1 MTIEICREQAADYDI
16 CGGSMKNSGVA
27 KHIDHEEVSC
37 CFAGSLLR
45 PNLHISVAST
55 NRSTAKTKNPRPSSA
70 MPVTER
76 LYYNDSHLIE
86 FEARVIDHTERVSGW
101 TAVTLDRTAF
111 YPTGGGQPSDT
122 GTINDVRVVECID
135 DEANGILHVIQG
147 RAPAVGSTVKGR
159 VDWARRLDHMQQ
171 HTGQHI
177 LSQAF
182 ISLFKAPTRGFRVLE
197 QTCEIDVELA
207 NPTTEVI
214 ERAVG
219 LANNVIWED
228 RAITI
233 KEVSSNEAA
242 ALPLRKEPSRGG
254 DLRVIEIEGF
264 DLTPC
269 GGTHAYRTGEV
280 GIIVVRSWER
290 AKGLTRIEF
299 LAGNRAY
306 ADYRRANS
314 TARDTAAL
322 FSASRDDAPALAVKM
337 VEENKDL
344 HRRLRVL
351 EEVAA
356 RVEAEELLRAGE
368 TSDRNSAKEKSRELR
383 VQRVRDSSNAA
394 VADNSRWL
402 TAQRDTAAKRSA
414 HLDDNRGADV
424 HHEAADRAAITDISR
439 GLSSRDNPASVSKD
453 SPDSGAFKP
462 SDAKITYRLI
472 TKIFEQRDAE
482 SLKHLALALIAHP
495 QVIALL
501 ASRDKETARL
511 VFARSADATGDMN
524 KLMREACAMLDGR
537 GGGKPDMAQGAGKS
551 VEKLDEAIQQ
561 AARLLGELARS

>member
-1 MTIEICREQAADYDI
+1 
-16 CGGSMKNSGVA
+16 
-27 KHIDHEEVSC
+27 
-37 CFAGSLLR
+37 
-45 PNLHISVAST
+45 
-55 NRSTAKTKNPRPSSA
+55 
-70 MPVTER
+70 MPVTDR
-76 LYYNDSHLIE
+76 LYYSDSHLIE
-86 FEARVIDHTERVSGW
+86 FEARVIDRTERVSGW

-122 GTINDVRVVECID
+122 GTLDGLRVVECID
-135 DEANGILHVIQG
+135 DEGKGILHVIQG
-147 RAPAVGSTVKGR
+147 RAPAVGSTVQGR
-159 VDWARRLDHMQQ
+159 IDWARRLDHMQQ

-182 ISLFKAPTRGFRVLE
+182 ISLFNAPTHSFRVLE
-197 QTCEIDVELA
+197 ESCEIDVELA

-233 KEVSSNEAA
+233 KEVSSSEASN
-242 ALPLRKEPSRGG
+242 LPLRKEPARGG
-254 DLRVIEIEGF
+254 DLRLIEIEGF

-314 TARDTAAL
+314 AARKTAAL
-322 FSASRDDAPALAVKM
+322 FSAARDDAPALAERM
-337 VEENKDL
+337 VDENKDL
-344 HRRLRVL
+344 HRRLRAL

-356 RVEAEELLRAGE
+356 RVEAEELLREGAN
-368 TSDRNSAKEKSRELR
+368 SDRNSAKEKSRELR

-394 VADNSRWL
+394 VAGNTRWL
-402 TAQRDTAAKRSA
+402 TAQRDTASKRTANLS
-414 HLDDNRGADV
+414 DNRADEQ
-424 HHEAADRAAITDISR
+424 HEEVNRAAITDISR
-439 GLSSRDNPASVSKD
+439 GLSSRDTSAGPSKN
-453 SPDSGAFKP
+453 SPDSAGFKSSNP
-462 SDAKITYRLI
+462 KTTSHLI

-482 SLKHLALALIAHP
+482 SLKHLALALISHP
-495 QVIALL
+495 HVIALL
-501 ASRDKETARL
+501 ASRDKEAARL
-511 VFARSADATGDMN
+511 VFARSADESCDMN
-524 KLMREACAMLDGR
+524 LLMREACVLLEGR
-537 GGGKPDMAQGAGKS
+537 GGGKPDLAQGGGKK
-551 VEKLDEAIQQ
+551 VEKLEEAFAQ
-561 AARLLGELARS
+561 AVRALKESS